1 MNQKTYSEIVAKRP
15 ELAVDGLVCNE
26 ATVIPGGWNVSAN
39 RPLVR
44 APHFVYVGELV
55 PDAVGLAL
63 IFKHW
68 TEMLPEK
75 YGAVKHGL
83 LRWGDSWA
91 VGVDTKADGFQF
103 LCVENTPLAALTEFW
118 RTYEGG

>member
-1 MNQKTYSEIVAKRP
+1 MKPELYQEIVAKRP
-15 ELAVDGLVCNE
+15 ELAVRMGRIKDEVLVHKE
-26 ATVIPGGWNVSAN
+26 SLGWLFEKAMTG
-39 RPLVR
+39 
-44 APHFVYVGELV
+44 VGTHVTLRLYDSVAE
-55 PDAVGLAL
+55 AL

-75 YGAVKHGL
+75 HGVVKHGL
-83 LRWGDSWA
+83 LKWGDSWA

-103 LCVENTPLAALTEFW
+103 LCVENTPLDALTEFW